1 MKNNN
6 VLFITQAAMIA
17 AIYAVLTAMIQPFD
31 LASGAIQFRVS
42 EALCVLPF
50 FTPAA
55 VPGVIIGCF
64 ISNIFAGAGV
74 WDIVLGTFATAIA
87 AFASYKLK
95 DHRFLVTL
103 PPVIS
108 NMVIVPFIL
117 ILCGMVPATVA
128 SYLFTAF
135 TVAIGEVLA
144 CVVLGS
150 VLISALLPVR
160 NVIFGKTADY
170 NSNTAA

>member
-160 NVIFGKTADY
+160 NVIFGKAADY